1 MNEVSLPA
9 LTGNSPVG
17 ILAAIGVERL
27 LWELTDDLPL
37 LHWDRSGLTA
47 VLSGGRTTL
56 DEVVADLQRVV
67 CDVPEGSLL
76 PGLPAGFRRPAPPRT
91 SCGSRSVSCRRA
103 SLTGPV
109 RWVRRSKIRY
119 DAGWRAS

>member
-27 LWELTDDLPL
+27 LWELTDDPPL

-76 PGLPAGFRRPAPPRT
+76 PGLPAGFPPPGAAPDKLRVPQRG
-91 SCGSRSVSCRRA
+91 CGRA